1 MFFMEKLTYFLKLT
15 QEELKVEIYNYLLQK
30 KLRPIYEDGF
40 LYAEDDIPILLV
52 AHMDTFFEEQPKQLF
67 YNKKEVNYKKRDK

>member
-30 KLRPIYEDGF
+30 NLRPIYEDDF
-40 LYAEDDIPILLV
+40 VYAEGEIPILLV